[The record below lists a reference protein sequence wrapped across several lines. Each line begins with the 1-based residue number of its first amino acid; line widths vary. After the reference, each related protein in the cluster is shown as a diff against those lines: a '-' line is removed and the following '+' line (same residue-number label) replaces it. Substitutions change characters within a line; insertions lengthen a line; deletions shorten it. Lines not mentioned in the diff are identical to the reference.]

1 MCTENP
7 LKKVKTQ
14 QTGLPQRA
22 AVPTSSS
29 PRRCGLKPSRSPL
42 SFTGE
47 SKTNYTLNSHIWRQI
62 SLRSLTPRIRLQ
74 VLLAEKDLLQT
85 LMAAEQSQG
94 STRERELVDGDG
106 TGDQS
111 ATDWLISG
119 GTTLLFFISHLLFI
133 CSRTCLPG
141 EFLMKQTRSLKTAAS
156 CDAKLPKCALSSSP
170 NEEQTRS
177 VKALLSLPVPPS
189 VPPSVLCNS
198 KPFTPRLKQ
207 IPPQRHLKSP
217 QQTNVLII
225 TSTFHFSRLH
235 RRVFSCF
242 PSPAFSFPECALGRT
257 NNRIT

>member
-1 MCTENP
+1 MHRESPEESENTANRFASACCCSHQQQP
-7 LKKVKTQ
+7 TTLWLKTQ
-14 QTGLPQRA
+14 QVSTFLHRRIKNKLHFKFTHLEA
-22 AVPTSSS
+22 DFTAVFDPENPSSGS
-29 PRRCGLKPSRSPL
+29 
-42 SFTGE
+42 
-47 SKTNYTLNSHIWRQI
+47 
-62 SLRSLTPRIRLQ
+62 
-74 VLLAEKDLLQT
+74 AEKDLLQT